1 MSTRGSRYAGCSC
14 GWADF
19 PRASSTDNALV
30 GAAVERLI
38 AEDRPDLLH
47 LSSGYLLTL
56 SPLSAARAHAVR
68 AVVSLADM
76 WVLCPRIQMLRSDG
90 SLSTAPIDPGRC
102 VRCLAEEQRRYRI
115 PGRVAPRL
123 MAWFWRRHTGRI
135 RHIEDRFAFLRGGL
149 AGADAIIC
157 RSAFLRSMLVRAG
170 AVEGGRVTPLTP
182 GRSSAQAGPVAAVKS
197 ASDRLRLGYLGQ
209 IAPHK
214 GVHVLVDAV
223 GRLPGARLTL
233 DLHGDWNQFPDYA
246 REIRR
251 AAAADARIRC
261 RPPFAGDERLSELH
275 ADLDVLVVPS
285 IWYECSPNVIL
296 ESFVYKTPVVASNL
310 GGITELDTGRRGRS
324 AVRGR
329 QLRQP
334 CRDDPAVPGRSRAG
348 RPSACGNFAGP
359 DAGRRGG
366 RARKHLLPDH
376 RGPILMRVLFVAPYV
391 PSRVRVR
398 SLGWLQ
404 ALAGLGHRVHLVA
417 LRPPEDRWAATRAAR
432 GVLRSRRH
440 RAPLPRPDAL
450 EHGGRPAR
458 CDAVPGRIRAPRR
471 GRAADRPID
480 RARQS
485 GRRPHRASARRSA
498 HRR

>member
-1 MSTRGSRYAGCSC
+1 MKILMAVPHFPPRRVGGIEWETLRVAKALQALGHRVRIVCIEEVDRGNQAGALHDETRLRWMDDEHEGIAVRRLFLRLG
-14 GWADF
+14 GLP
-19 PRASSTDNALV
+19 PRVEYDNALV

-47 LSSGYLLTL
+47 LASGYLLTL

-68 AVVSLADM
+68 AVVSLSDM

-90 SLSTAPIDPGRC
+90 SLSTAPIDPVRC

-123 MAWFWRRHTGRI
+123 MTWFWHQHSGRI
-135 RHIEDRFAFLRGGL
+135 RHIEDRLAFLRGGL
-149 AGADAIIC
+149 AGADAILC

-170 AVEGGRVTPLTP
+170 AVAEGRVTPLTP
-182 GRSSAQAGPVAAVKS
+182 GRSSAQAGAVAAVKS

-275 ADLDVLVVPS
+275 TDLDVVVVPS

-310 GGITELDTGRRGRS
+310 GGITELIEDGVDGLLFEADNAASLAATIQRFLDDRGLAAR
-324 AVRGR
+324 
-329 QLRQP
+329 L
-334 CRDDPAVPGRSRAG
+334 RAG
-348 RPSACGNFAGP
+348 ISPVRTQEDEVAELESLYSRIIAGP
-359 DAGRRGG
+359 
-366 RARKHLLPDH
+366 
-376 RGPILMRVLFVAPYV
+376 
-391 PSRVRVR
+391 S
-398 SLGWLQ
+398 
-404 ALAGLGHRVHLVA
+404 
-417 LRPPEDRWAATRAAR
+417 
-432 GVLRSRRH
+432 
-440 RAPLPRPDAL
+440 
-450 EHGGRPAR
+450 
-458 CDAVPGRIRAPRR
+458 
-471 GRAADRPID
+471 
-480 RARQS
+480 
-485 GRRPHRASARRSA
+485 
-498 HRR
+498 